1 MKYIITLLFTL
12 SVLTVSAQDVKIQGP
27 KRKQTTTSKSKQTNS
42 ANVALQR
49 QLEEQQEQLR
59 LEQQEQERLVQKE
72 KEKEELARKNALRWD
87 ESRHTLCFMGQQYE
101 MVLIDGGSFLMGARE
116 QDLKSIE
123 KNINSGKALELITI
137 GSSNSNTSSFN
148 GQHEF
153 RNAVPTHSVSV
164 NPFYIGKIEVTGA
177 LWNAVMGTNYNSS
190 LPFGKASWYDCQQFI
205 EKLNQKVG
213 VKFRLPT
220 EAEWEFA
227 ARGGTKSCGY
237 CYSGSNMLYNV
248 SINGRDISQ
257 PGAASKSPNE
267 LGLYDMSG
275 SVWEWCQDWYGAYSS
290 QRQINPKGPNSGSEK
305 IMRGGNYHE
314 YGKDINCCV
323 AYRRNIEPTT
333 RSSFNDQ
340 GLRLC
345 LDVNNTELSDFTKK
359 QEAASKQYA
368 LRWDD
373 TSKTFYYNGQ
383 SYKMIKVD
391 GGTFEMGMSK
401 EQKKTSKKE
410 VYNETKGHS
419 VTLSTYY
426 IGQTEFTRGF
436 LRALQGDCTG
446 PLPDD
451 LLPVGMSWDYSK
463 LVVDYL
469 SKVTGCNFCIPTEAE
484 WEFAARGG
492 NRSHGYS
499 MSGCNHY
506 GHTVDRYIE
515 DSYYYA
521 VSNSLSNGPDV
532 KVPMKNVASKKPNE
546 LGIYDMSGNVWE
558 WCADWYAKYETKAVT
573 NPMGPSTGT
582 MRVYRGGSHV
592 ERVVPR
598 VYERFCDYPDKSYS
612 NVGFRLCLR
621 P

>member
-1 MKYIITLLFTL
+1 MKQLLL
-12 SVLTVSAQDVKIQGP
+12 LVLLLMGSSWCYAQRNNNNAQGQ
-27 KRKQTTTSKSKQTNS
+27 QTSTSKSKQNNS
-42 ANVALQR
+42 ANIALQR
-49 QLEEQQEQLR
+49 QLEEQEQLR
-59 LEQQEQERLVQKE
+59 LEREEQERLAQKQKE
-72 KEKEELARKNALRWD
+72 QEEIARKNALRWD
-87 ESRHTLCFMGQQYE
+87 ESNHALCFMGQQYE

-123 KNINSGKALELITI
+123 KDINSGKEPELITL

-148 GQHEF
+148 GQYEF

-177 LWNAVMGTNYNSS
+177 LWNAVMGTNYNSN
-190 LPFGKASWYDCQQFI
+190 LPFGNASWYDCQQFI
-205 EKLNQKVG
+205 EKLNEKVG

-227 ARGGTKSCGY
+227 ARGGSQSSGY
-237 CYSGSNMLYNV
+237 CYSGSNSLYNV
-248 SINGRDISQ
+248 SINGRNISQ
-257 PGAASKSPNE
+257 PIAASKSPNE

-275 SVWEWCQDWYGAYSS
+275 SVWEWCQDWYGAYNS
-290 QRQINPKGPNSGSEK
+290 QKQTNPKGPNNGTEK
-305 IMRGGNYHE
+305 VMRGGNYHE
-314 YGKDINCCV
+314 YRKEINCCV

-345 LDVNNTELSDFTKK
+345 LDVNNAELAVFTKK
-359 QEAASKQYA
+359 QETASKQYA

-373 TSKTFYYNGQ
+373 ATKTFYYNGQ
-383 SYKMIKVD
+383 SYKMVAVES
-391 GGTFEMGMSK
+391 GTFEMGTPK
-401 EQKKTSKKE
+401 DRKKYMKKE
-410 VYNETKGHS
+410 KFEEAKPHK
-419 VTLSTYY
+419 VTLSAYY
-426 IGQTEFTRGF
+426 IGQTEFTKGF
-436 LRALQGDCTG
+436 LRALLGDWTG

-451 LLPVGMSWDYSK
+451 LLPASMSWDICK
-463 LVVDYL
+463 TVADLL
-469 SKVTGCNFCIPTEAE
+469 SKFTGRNFCIPSEAE

-492 NRSHGYS
+492 NRSRGY
-499 MSGCNHY
+499 MYSGFASDIYREGGQNY
-506 GHTVDRYIE
+506 FD
-515 DSYYYA
+515 YA
-521 VSNSLSNGPDV
+521 VTNHWRNGSAV
-532 KVPMKNVASKKPNE
+532 KRDIQTVASKKPNE
-546 LGIYDMSGNVWE
+546 LGLYDMTGNVWE

-592 ERVVPR
+592 ERDIPK
-598 VYERFCDYPDKSYS
+598 VYDRFSDYPDKVYS

>member
-1 MKYIITLLFTL
+1 MKQIIAIALLLLL
-12 SVLTVSAQDVKIQGP
+12 SSLGYAQRNNNNAQGQ
-27 KRKQTTTSKSKQTNS
+27 QTTQSKSKQNNS
-42 ANVALQR
+42 ANIALQR
-49 QLEEQQEQLR
+49 HLEEQEQLR
-59 LEQQEQERLVQKE
+59 LEREEQERLAQKQKE
-72 KEKEELARKNALRWD
+72 QEEIARKNALRWD
-87 ESRHTLCFMGQQYE
+87 ENKHALYFMGQQYE
-101 MVLIDGGSFLMGARE
+101 MVFIEGGSFLMGARE
-116 QDLKSIE
+116 QDFKSIE
-123 KNINSGKALELITI
+123 EDINSGRDPQLITS

-148 GQHEF
+148 GQYEF
-153 RNAVPTHSVSV
+153 RNAVPTHSVTV

-190 LPFGKASWYDCQQFI
+190 LPFGNASWYDCQQFI
-205 EKLNQKVG
+205 EKLHEKVG

-227 ARGGTKSCGY
+227 ARGGAKSCGY
-237 CYSGSNMLYNV
+237 CYSGSNRLYNV
-248 SINGRDISQ
+248 SINGVNISQ
-257 PGAASKSPNE
+257 PSAACKSPNE

-275 SVWEWCQDWYGAYSS
+275 SVWEWCQDWYGAYSN
-290 QRQINPKGPNSGSEK
+290 QRQTNPKGPSSGKEK
-305 IMRGGNYHE
+305 IMRGGNYYQYRKE
-314 YGKDINCCV
+314 INCCV
-323 AYRRNIEPTT
+323 AYRRNLEPAT
-333 RSSFNDQ
+333 RSVFNDQ

-410 VYNETKGHS
+410 VYNATKEHS

-426 IGQTEFTRGF
+426 IGQTEFTKGF
-436 LRALQGDCTG
+436 LRAIQGDCTG

-492 NRSHGYS
+492 NRSHGYLY
-499 MSGCNHY
+499 SGFASDIYREGGQNY
-506 GHTVDRYIE
+506 FD
-515 DSYYYA
+515 YA
-521 VSNSLSNGPDV
+521 VTNHWRNGSAV
-532 KVPMKNVASKKPNE
+532 KKDIQTVASKKPNE
-546 LGIYDMSGNVWE
+546 LGLYDMTGNVWE

>member
-1 MKYIITLLFTL
+1 MKQIIAIALLLLL
-12 SVLTVSAQDVKIQGP
+12 SSLGYAQRNNNNAQGQ
-27 KRKQTTTSKSKQTNS
+27 QTTQSKSKQNNS
-42 ANVALQR
+42 ANIALQR
-49 QLEEQQEQLR
+49 QLEEQEQLR
-59 LEQQEQERLVQKE
+59 LEREEQERLAQKQKE
-72 KEKEELARKNALRWD
+72 QEEIARKNALRWD
-87 ESRHTLCFMGQQYE
+87 ESRHTLFFMGQQYE
-101 MVLIDGGSFLMGARE
+101 MILIDGGSFLMGARK

-123 KNINSGKALELITI
+123 KDINSGKEPEFITL

-153 RNAVPTHSVSV
+153 RNAVPTHSVNV

-190 LPFGKASWYDCQQFI
+190 LPFGNASWYDCQQFI
-205 EKLNQKVG
+205 EKLNEKVG

-227 ARGGTKSCGY
+227 ARGGNKSSGY
-237 CYSGSNMLYNV
+237 CYSGSNRLYNV

-257 PGAASKSPNE
+257 PRSASKSPNE

-275 SVWEWCQDWYGAYSS
+275 SVWEWCQDWYGTYSS
-290 QRQINPKGPNSGSEK
+290 QRQTNPKGPNSGNEK

-314 YGKDINCCV
+314 YRKEINCCV
-323 AYRRNIEPTT
+323 AYRRNIEPAT
-333 RSSFNDQ
+333 RSVFNDQ

-410 VYNETKGHS
+410 VYNATKGHS

-426 IGQTEFTRGF
+426 IGQTEFTKGF
-436 LRALQGDCTG
+436 LRAIQGDCTG

-492 NRSHGYS
+492 NRSHGYLY
-499 MSGCNHY
+499 SGFASDIYREGGQNY
-506 GHTVDRYIE
+506 FD
-515 DSYYYA
+515 YA
-521 VSNSLSNGPDV
+521 VTNHWRNGSAV
-532 KVPMKNVASKKPNE
+532 KKDIQTVASKKPNE
-546 LGIYDMSGNVWE
+546 LGLYDMTGNVWE

-582 MRVYRGGSHV
+582 MRVYRGGSHL
-592 ERVVPR
+592 ERNIPR
-598 VYERFCDYPDKSYS
+598 VFDRFCDYPDKAYS

>member
-1 MKYIITLLFTL
+1 MKQIIAIALLLLL
-12 SVLTVSAQDVKIQGP
+12 SSLGYAQRNNNNAQGQ
-27 KRKQTTTSKSKQTNS
+27 QTTQSKSKQNNS
-42 ANVALQR
+42 ANIALQR
-49 QLEEQQEQLR
+49 HLEEQEQLR
-59 LEQQEQERLVQKE
+59 LEREEQERLAQKQKE
-72 KEKEELARKNALRWD
+72 QEEIARKNALRWD
-87 ESRHTLCFMGQQYE
+87 ENKHALYFMGQQYE
-101 MVLIDGGSFLMGARE
+101 MVFIEGGSFLMGARE
-116 QDLKSIE
+116 QDFKSIE
-123 KNINSGKALELITI
+123 EDINSGRDPQLITS

-148 GQHEF
+148 GQYEF
-153 RNAVPTHSVSV
+153 RNAVPTHSVTV

-190 LPFGKASWYDCQQFI
+190 LPFGNASWYDCQQFI
-205 EKLNQKVG
+205 EKLNEKVG

-227 ARGGTKSCGY
+227 ARGGAKSCGY
-237 CYSGSNMLYNV
+237 CYSGSNRLYNV
-248 SINGRDISQ
+248 SINGVNISQ
-257 PGAASKSPNE
+257 PSAACKSPNE

-275 SVWEWCQDWYGAYSS
+275 SVWEWCQDWYGAYSN
-290 QRQINPKGPNSGSEK
+290 QRQTNPKGPSSGKEK
-305 IMRGGNYHE
+305 IMRGGNYYQYRKE
-314 YGKDINCCV
+314 INCCV
-323 AYRRNIEPTT
+323 AYRRNLEPAT
-333 RSSFNDQ
+333 RSVFNDQ

-410 VYNETKGHS
+410 VYNATKEHS

-426 IGQTEFTRGF
+426 IGQTEFTKGF
-436 LRALQGDCTG
+436 LRAIQGDCTG

-492 NRSHGYS
+492 NRSHGYLY
-499 MSGCNHY
+499 SGFASDIYREGGQNY
-506 GHTVDRYIE
+506 FD
-515 DSYYYA
+515 YA
-521 VSNSLSNGPDV
+521 VTNHWRNGSAV
-532 KVPMKNVASKKPNE
+532 KKDIQTVASKKPNE
-546 LGIYDMSGNVWE
+546 LGLYDMTGNVWE